1 LFTVGYNDTVDQ
13 VDDIIPLTGATI
25 TTSGNNVTVT
35 RTGATSALANLGIVG
50 ARIGDDKL
58 YYKSGSTYYPLTLV
72 STNTTT
78 GAATF
83 SFDSTKPSVFDAASD
98 SLVKGVN
105 TYAVFN
111 RFYAGGPHTLSRFA
125 EVHPQL
131 PGSHNN
137 MRYAFESNNP
147 ALAFAGAV
155 TTIPQSTDVARVLVT
170 CNERR
175 GRWLAVKM
183 IHDYPAQ
190 FCKCAGYS
198 VVSRDTDT
206 FRTLKNNV

>member
-1 LFTVGYNDTVDQ
+1 
-13 VDDIIPLTGATI
+13 
-25 TTSGNNVTVT
+25 
-35 RTGATSALANLGIVG
+35 LGVVG

-131 PGSHNN
+131 PGIHNN

-206 FRTLKNNV
+206 FRTVFVNG